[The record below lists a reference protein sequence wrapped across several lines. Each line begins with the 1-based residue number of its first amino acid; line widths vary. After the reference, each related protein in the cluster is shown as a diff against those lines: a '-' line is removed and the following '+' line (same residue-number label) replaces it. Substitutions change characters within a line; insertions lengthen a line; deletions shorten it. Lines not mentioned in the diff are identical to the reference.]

1 MAMRFNPPPGWPT
14 PPEGF
19 VPDAGWR
26 PDPGWPP
33 APPDWQFWV
42 PDETRQHAP
51 GGMTP
56 GGAGYQQQGPGP
68 AGYGAHGA
76 WGPGVPPP
84 PGTSGM
90 AIASFVL
97 GLVGFIFGVPAI
109 VGIVLGIVALRELRR
124 RFQSGK
130 GLAIAGIV
138 IGSAWLALW
147 VVIIVA
153 AALTPTTGSSASPP
167 SAPQGTGGRVDPF
180 TLKTGDC
187 FDNPTP
193 TSGQVQHITSVV
205 QTQCTQPHNAQ
216 IFATFNVS
224 GSPFSY
230 PGDAKMRSLATDGC
244 STRSKTSLDATQET
258 SEMTIRFLLPGQ
270 GSWLSGRRTIS
281 CIIFNPTP
289 TLTSSLLKS

>member
-1 MAMRFNPPPGWPT
+1 MAMRFNPPPGWPA

-42 PDETRQHAP
+42 PDETGQYAPGSLAP
-51 GGMTP
+51 GGV
-56 GGAGYQQQGPGP
+56 GDQQQGPGA

-76 WGPGVPPP
+76 WGPAVPPP

-97 GLVGFIFGVPAI
+97 GLVGFFVITAI
-109 VGIVLGIVALRELRR
+109 VGIVLGIVALRELRKT
-124 RFQSGK
+124 FQSGK

-138 IGSAWLALW
+138 IGSAWLALL
-147 VVIIVA
+147 VAGIVA
-153 AALTPTTGSSASPP
+153 GVVAAQTGSSVSPP
-167 SAPQGTGGRVDPF
+167 TAPQGTGEGRVDPF

-193 TSGQVQHITSVV
+193 TSGQVQRITSVV

-224 GSPFSY
+224 GSPLSY
-230 PGDAKMRSLATDGC
+230 PGDAKMRSLATAGC
-244 STRSKTSLDATQET
+244 SARSKTSLDATRVT
-258 SEMTIRFLLPGQ
+258 KEMTIRFLFPVQ
-270 GSWLSGRRTIS
+270 GSWLGGHRTIS
-281 CIIFNPTP
+281 CIIFNSTP